1 MTIGQRIRELRK
13 EKGLYQEE
21 LANLI
26 GVARQTVASWELDR
40 TIPNME
46 DATKM
51 TKVFNCDLEDI
62 SGTDMRDRM
71 KTRNEQ
77 EFLLLENFRN
87 ADKPTKEMVMRMLK
101 YANMDEVNNEADQT

>member
-13 EKGLYQEE
+13 AKGLYQEE

-40 TIPNME
+40 TIPRME
-46 DATKM
+46 DAINM
-51 TKVFNCDLEDI
+51 SKVLNCDFEDI
-62 SGTDMRDRM
+62 SGEDMGDRM

-77 EFLLLENFRN
+77 EFLLLENFRK
-87 ADKPTKEMVMRMLK
+87 ADKTTKDMVMRLLR
-101 YANMDEVNNEADQT
+101 YANMDEDKQ

>member
-62 SGTDMRDRM
+62 SGADMRDRM

-101 YANMDEVNNEADQT
+101 YANMDEVNNEADKT